1 MLRNREILDI
11 QRMRVPF
18 MGLKMEERKMIVGKL
33 IYLAV
38 SYEFLSNKVNMKKN
52 KDAFYGT

>member
-1 MLRNREILDI
+1 M
-11 QRMRVPF
+11 V
-18 MGLKMEERKMIVGKL
+18 LKTEERKMIAGKL
-33 IYLAV
+33 IYHAV